1 MTQKEIDILLDK
13 FEAGMCN
20 AEEEQLVESILEAQ
34 AEGMNDEYK
43 NFISNGK
50 SIAYNEDTNVILKAN
65 SGELDELL
73 EAQSSEMGKE
83 YERFMASAKS
93 KKSSTDVE
101 LLLKAQDGSL
111 DQLIEEQDMGSLYE
125 RFVEQEKL
133 GVSVTD
139 VELVVQSHTGG
150 LDALLNQQQEMM
162 SKEYKMFLEEETKV
176 KSATNVEDVITKKE
190 DAKVI
195 PLGSQWKKYRGIAAM
210 FVAVIAAVF
219 VINYSPNQV
228 DSGAYANGL
237 TAEEQVEAE
246 LALKQ
251 TLAALGITKNKLDK
265 GTDNMIGLKK
275 LKHTEIFK

>member
-20 AEEEQLVESILEAQ
+20 AEENQLVESILEAQ
-34 AEGMNDEYK
+34 AEGMNEEYK
-43 NFISNGK
+43 SFISSGK
-50 SIAYNEDTNVILKAN
+50 SVSYNEETDVILKAN
-65 SGELDELL
+65 SGELDEIL
-73 EAQSSEMGKE
+73 EAQSGEMGKE
-83 YERFMASAKS
+83 YERFMASAKI

-111 DQLIEEQDMGSLYE
+111 DQMIEEQAMGALYE
-125 RFVEQEKL
+125 RFVQHEKL
-133 GVSVTD
+133 AVSATD
-139 VELVVQSHTGG
+139 VELVIQSHTGG
-150 LDALLNQQQEMM
+150 LDALLTQQQDMM
-162 SKEYKMFLEEETKV
+162 SNEYKLFLEEEKKV
-176 KSATNVEDVITKKE
+176 KSTFNVEDVITKKE
-190 DAKVI
+190 EAKVI
-195 PLGSQWKKYRGIAAM
+195 PLGSRWRKYRGIAAM

-219 VINYSPNQV
+219 VINYSPNQA
-228 DSGAYANGL
+228 DSNAYANGL

-251 TLAALGITKNKLDK
+251 TLAALGITKNKFDK